1 VLILRQLIDSGE
13 INILSH
19 HETRDGQLPK
29 ISKGPDMKKL
39 RETELYN
46 QIKSSSGFGQHV
58 DEEKDFKWNL
68 IKTINARQNAGS
80 FVRSQK
86 CKINNT
92 FVPNHCSQSLAM
104 LTSKV
109 FCGNFNSDGS
119 RFATGSQ
126 DQVVRIFDSST
137 ENYQRINF
145 INAKCVSWCLLDIA
159 FSPCDKYFAYS
170 TWSDC
175 LHICPVDGD
184 DEDVRCLN
192 LNTTVNRFGG
202 IKLIRALNFYSIN
215 IF

>member
-1 VLILRQLIDSGE
+1 
-13 INILSH
+13 
-19 HETRDGQLPK
+19 
-29 ISKGPDMKKL
+29 M
-39 RETELYN
+39 
-46 QIKSSSGFGQHV
+46 
-58 DEEKDFKWNL
+58 
-68 IKTINARQNAGS
+68 
-80 FVRSQK
+80 RSQK

-92 FVPNHCSQSLAM
+92 FIPNHCSQSLAM

-137 ENYQRINF
+137 ESYQRINF

-184 DEDVRCLN
+184 DEDVRCLS

-202 IKLIRALNFYSIN
+202 KIKFFIHYD
-215 IF
+215 IFLKTF